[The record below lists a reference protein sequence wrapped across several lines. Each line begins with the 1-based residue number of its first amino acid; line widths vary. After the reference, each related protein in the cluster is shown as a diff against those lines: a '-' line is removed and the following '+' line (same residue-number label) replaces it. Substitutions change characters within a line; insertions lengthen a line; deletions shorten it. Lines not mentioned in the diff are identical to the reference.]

1 MHCTDVTDVS
11 VGVITVTVLCVGVI
25 TVTVLCVGV
34 IGITLQCAPGLD
46 ALHTLTSTQT
56 HELRVDLEDWDGN
69 KFFATYSNFSVSDSS
84 DNYRLHFDS
93 FTGGNAGK
101 GLV

>member
-1 MHCTDVTDVS
+1 MLCA
-11 VGVITVTVLCVGVI
+11 GVITVTVLCVGVSMLCAGVI